1 MNQIELKDNEL
12 FNLAFEEILHYT
24 TSDINPKDV
33 VKSHISKEEAL
44 NHYRYH
50 DTVFTFY
57 YKHGENDYTII
68 EL

>member
-12 FNLAFEEILHYT
+12 FNLAFEEILCYT

-50 DTVFTFY
+50 DTIFTFY
-57 YKHGENDYTII
+57 YKHAEDDYTII